1 MKQEH
6 QFILFRTLQYR
17 DPRSSVGTVK
27 QYAILI
33 ETESAADAFTVYLNN
48 FYAFK
53 SDEFEIH
60 AKEETGIWY
69 KLEL

>member
-33 ETESAADAFTVYLNN
+33 ETASASEAFTVYLNN